1 MWLPTY
7 APWLNPIEKLWRWLR
22 QDQLYVHRLAQDWS
36 VLRQRVNAFFD
47 QFAAGS
53 HALLRYV
60 GLLGEGKLAVL
71 YSRLITSCA
80 SSKSISAWGAALSSV
95 QSGVPAFERHFS
107 ASYFQYL
114 AAHPEFAAT
123 FNAAMTGWS
132 AQVASAVVAAYDFAR
147 CGTVVDVGGGHGTLL
162 AAIVASQPHVRGI
175 LFDLPHVTAGATPL
189 LTAAGVADRCEAVG
203 GDFFT
208 AVPSGDT
215 YVLAQILH
223 DWDDDRSRTILEH
236 CRFAPWHRMAA
247 SWSLS
252 WCCHPATSHPWASGS
267 ICTCWCC

>member
-1 MWLPTY
+1 M
-7 APWLNPIEKLWRWLR
+7 IVKF
-22 QDQLYVHRLAQDWS
+22 H
-36 VLRQRVNAFFD
+36 
-47 QFAAGS
+47 
-53 HALLRYV
+53 
-60 GLLGEGKLAVL
+60 K
-71 YSRLITSCA
+71 
-80 SSKSISAWGAALSSV
+80 AWGAALSSV
-95 QSGVPAFERHFS
+95 QSGAPAFERHFS

-114 AAHPEFAAT
+114 AAHPESAAT

-162 AAIVASQPHVRGI
+162 AAIVASQPHLRGI
-175 LFDLPHVTAGATPL
+175 LFDLPHVTASATPL

-236 CRFAPWHRMAA
+236 CQSAMAPDGRILVVELVLPPGNEPSLGKWLDLHMLVLLTGRERTEAEYRSLLASAGLRLTQVAPTRSGASVLEAVRAEAQPRVGDTQQAQLAA
-247 SWSLS
+247 
-252 WCCHPATSHPWASGS
+252 AT
-267 ICTCWCC
+267 